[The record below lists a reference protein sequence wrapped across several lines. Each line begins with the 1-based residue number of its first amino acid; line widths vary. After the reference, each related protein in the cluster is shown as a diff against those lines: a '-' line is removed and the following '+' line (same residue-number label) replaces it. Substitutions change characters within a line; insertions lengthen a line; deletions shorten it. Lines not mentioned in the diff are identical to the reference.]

1 MKTAWDI
8 RTVFTSR
15 DLAVLRAL
23 VIARVL
29 DGAQIQLIARFTSVR
44 RTNRRLLK
52 LVRAGVLRRWFV
64 GTASGGQKAIYG
76 HSPAGARL
84 LEEPTHGLITWK
96 QDALITTS
104 QFLAHQQAIN
114 RVFIRARYQPLRE
127 GCSCA
132 EWQTFRRPISPSIP
146 LVPDGYFEIVYRG
159 VVHPMFLEAD
169 LGNESSMVWKRKVEL
184 YLKLGVS
191 KEFEHMFDKTR
202 LRVLVVVSS
211 DRRMNALRR
220 VIAQRTDKLFW
231 FTTEDRMELEG
242 LCGPIWMRPKVN
254 ELITLL

>member
-1 MKTAWDI
+1 MKTSRDI
-8 RTVFTSR
+8 RTVLTSR
-15 DLAVLRAL
+15 DLAVLRTL

-29 DGAQIQLIARFTSVR
+29 DSEQIQIIARFTSVR

-76 HSPAGARL
+76 LSPTGARL

-96 QDALITTS
+96 QNALITTS
-104 QFLAHQQAIN
+104 QFLTHQQAIN
-114 RVFIRARYQPLRE
+114 RVFIRARYQPLQE

-132 EWQTFRRPISPSIP
+132 EWQTFRKPISPSIP
-146 LVPDGYFEIVYRG
+146 LVPDGFFEIVYGG

-169 LGNESSMVWKRKVEL
+169 LGTESSGVWKRKADL
-184 YLKLGVS
+184 YLKLAVT
-191 KEFEHMFDKTR
+191 KEFEHMFDKAR

-211 DRRMNALRR
+211 DRRMNGLWR
-220 VIAQRTDKLFW
+220 VISQRTDKLFW

-242 LCGPIWMRPKVN
+242 LCGPIWMRPKLN
-254 ELITLL
+254 ELIPLL

>member
-1 MKTAWDI
+1 MKTGQDI
-8 RTVFTSR
+8 QTVLTSR
-15 DLAVLRAL
+15 DLAILRAL

-29 DGAQIQLIARFTSVR
+29 DSEQIQLIGQFTSVR

-52 LVRAGVLRRWFV
+52 LVRAGILRRWFV

-76 HSPAGARL
+76 LSPAGVRL
-84 LEEPTHGLITWK
+84 LGEPTQGLITWK

-104 QFLAHQQAIN
+104 QFLTHQQAIN
-114 RVFIRARYQPLRE
+114 RVFIKAQFSSLPS
-127 GCSCA
+127 GCSCTK
-132 EWQTFRRPISPSIP
+132 WQTFRGALSPSIP
-146 LVPDGYFEIVYRG
+146 LVPDGYFEIVHDG
-159 VVHPMFLEAD
+159 ISHPMFLEAD
-169 LGNESSMVWKRKVEL
+169 LGTESSTVWKRKADL
-184 YLKLGVS
+184 YLKLAVS
-191 KEFEHMFDKTR
+191 KEFEQMFDKTR

-231 FTTEDRMELEG
+231 FTTGDRMELAG

-254 ELITLL
+254 ELIPLL